1 MFYKLAL
8 NTTWFFLVNFNGNK
22 ERFMHTAK
30 INLDRSKG
38 SSGTITINICG
49 N

>member
-8 NTTWFFLVNFNGNK
+8 NTTCGFFCKFQLQQ

-30 INLDRSKG
+30 INFDG
-38 SSGTITINICG
+38 SRAAFGTLY
-49 N
+49 